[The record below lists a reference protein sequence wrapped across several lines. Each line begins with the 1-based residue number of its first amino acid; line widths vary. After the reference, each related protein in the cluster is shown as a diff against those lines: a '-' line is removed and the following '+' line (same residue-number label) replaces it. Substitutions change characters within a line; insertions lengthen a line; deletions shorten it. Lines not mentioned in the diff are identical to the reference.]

1 MCPVCLA
8 AAALLAGKAAGTV
21 GLAALAAGKFRG
33 RNVMKQVQKPTPT
46 PTNAKEDRNGQHHD
60 SN

>member
-1 MCPVCLA
+1 
-8 AAALLAGKAAGTV
+8 
-21 GLAALAAGKFRG
+21 
-33 RNVMKQVQKPTPT
+33 MKQVQKPTPT